1 VPRLRSYG
9 ALEDMTGV
17 AVPILDRNGY
27 AVGALSVGTLAAR
40 LTEERLP
47 TVVELLKPQA
57 EIIGPQTNPLDLA
70 VRRPM
75 HGLTRAMTTQ
85 PLA

>member
-1 VPRLRSYG
+1 MRVERSAGIDLAMSSLR
-9 ALEDMTGV
+9 
-17 AVPILDRNGY
+17 P
-27 AVGALSVGTLAAR
+27 AAAAK
-40 LTEERLP
+40 TPP
-47 TVVELLKPQA
+47 TIVELLKRQA
-57 EIIGPQTNPLDLA
+57 EIIGPQTNPFDVA